1 MTRILVLL
9 AIATLLSCSSDKGK
23 ADAVAIVATSDSTA
37 VVTDSMEVP
46 SGRISLE
53 IVKMGTGHIT
63 TTILVNGLP
72 CVFLIDT
79 GGGATLIDKSRKK
92 HFQLKA
98 SGGRSYA
105 AGISAA
111 TSLVP
116 TTATL
121 QISGHDIK
129 SKDLFLMDI
138 SYINRGLRRNHG
150 RQVDGVLGTDFLD
163 KHQAVI
169 DYGKSVM
176 YLTLD
181 TD

>member
-1 MTRILVLL
+1 MRRLLVLMT
-9 AIATLLSCSSDKGK
+9 IAAVVGCSRDKGK
-23 ADAVAIVATSDSTA
+23 ADSIELVTPSDSIA
-37 VVTDSMEVP
+37 AVTDSTEVAA
-46 SGRISLE
+46 GCTSLE
-53 IVKMGTGHIT
+53 IAKMATGHIT
-63 TTILVNGLP
+63 TTILVNGVP

-79 GGGATLIDKSRKK
+79 GGGATLIDKSKK
-92 HFQLKA
+92 NHFQLKA
-98 SGGRSYA
+98 NGNRSYA
-105 AGISAA
+105 AGIGAA

-121 QISGHDIK
+121 QVNGHDIRTR
-129 SKDLFLMDI
+129 DLFLMDI
-138 SYINRGLRRNHG
+138 SNINRGLRRNHG